1 MTVCVL
7 VIDDSEAVRRSVEQI
22 LSDAGYFAIV
32 ASSGSEGLR
41 LRQETMP
48 ELVIA
53 DVMMPERDGIELMME
68 MRRQDPAV
76 KILAMT
82 AFRHSGSVDFPEMLR
97 RLGADDV
104 LLKPLAPE
112 VLLAKV
118 DRLASLPAA
127 LTAA

>member
-1 MTVCVL
+1 MSSCVL
-7 VIDDSEAVRRSVEQI
+7 VIDDSEAVRRSVERI
-22 LSDAGYFAIV
+22 LADAGYFAIV
-32 ASSGSEGLR
+32 ASSGGEGLR
-41 LRQETMP
+41 LWQETQP
-48 ELVIA
+48 ELVVA

-82 AFRHSGSVDFPEMLR
+82 GFRHSGSVDFTEMLR

-118 DRLASLPAA
+118 DRLVSRPAA